1 MKGMTLTA
9 VRNSEA
15 PKVYKFLNS
24 AKKVCELLYD
34 ISLTGIRKYHY
45 VKHMS

>member
-1 MKGMTLTA
+1 MKGISLA
-9 VRNSEA
+9 ALIISEA
-15 PKVYKFLNS
+15 PKIYNSLNS
-24 AKKVCELLYD
+24 AERVCKLLYA